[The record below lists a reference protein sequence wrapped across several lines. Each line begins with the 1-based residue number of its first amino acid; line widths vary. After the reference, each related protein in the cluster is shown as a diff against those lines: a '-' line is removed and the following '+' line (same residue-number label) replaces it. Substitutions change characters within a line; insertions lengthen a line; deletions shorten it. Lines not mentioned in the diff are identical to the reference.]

1 MKRILIL
8 LIILG
13 LSGPSFAEMMD
24 APSRRPV
31 TWEAPPELV
40 ARADTTGYSHSLQ
53 KILDRDETMAAAQRK
68 LARSRC
74 APWLGAAD
82 SPRSLR
88 SRLAHGFIDKVN
100 SLFMSEE
107 DDHSMR
113 QECLQALEAAAVLY
127 PADPEIV
134 LALGHVES
142 WGGDY
147 WRSLGYY
154 RQAARL
160 AELLAERGR
169 PLKSG
174 LELDIWNSLI
184 WCQLDLGLWSS
195 AEAAV
200 ERVLALDP
208 EHKGARVAKGLILA
222 ETGRGAEAMSY
233 AIRMPPLKFWKI
245 SLSMGFSDR
254 PSGFANQWI
263 KSRVLFH
270 EGKFRMAVTVLG
282 DLRGEMEQPWLPFR
296 RRYWN
301 DVGLI
306 HEMLDDGQA
315 GSFYNHAGMRFSQFM
330 RTQGQT
336 CSELVTRFPR
346 PNTPVFMGEDGYYLS
361 GSPFG
366 FVAEQVRQM
375 SDPENREAYLRGLDA
390 VRIMRARGVPEGLC
404 LAFRGRLRFLN
415 GDYSEAISDLSRAR
429 EGFQADGEVDAGTI
443 TFLGV
448 AYLTRGQNEQAR
460 EVLEEAVALDA
471 DNPNLRGYLGVAWAR
486 TGKPLRALELM
497 DEALLED
504 PAAATIW
511 FNRGLLNAELQRWD
525 QALSDLRKAY
535 ELDPDNAR
543 IPIQLQRVSRARQ
556 AALQVSASP

>member
-8 LIILG
+8 LIVLG
-13 LSGPSFAEMMD
+13 LSGPSFAEMRD
-24 APSRRPV
+24 GPPRRPV
-31 TWEAPPELV
+31 TWEAPPKLV
-40 ARADTTGYSHSLQ
+40 ARADTTGYSRSLQ

-74 APWLGAAD
+74 APWLGEED
-82 SPRSLR
+82 SSRSLR
-88 SRLAHGFIDKVN
+88 SRLAHGFMDKVN

-107 DDHSMR
+107 DYHSMG
-113 QECLQALEAAAVLY
+113 QECLQALEAAVALY

-147 WRSLGYY
+147 WRSLGHY

-169 PLKSG
+169 PLKPD
-174 LELDIWNSLI
+174 LELEIWDSLI

-195 AEAAV
+195 AEVAV

-208 EHKGARVAKGLILA
+208 EHQMARVAKGLILA

-233 AIRMPPLKFWKI
+233 AIRMPPLKFWKGN
-245 SLSMGFSDR
+245 LGTGFAQR
-254 PSGFANQWI
+254 PSGFANRWI

-315 GSFYNHAGMRFSQFM
+315 RSFYDHAGVHLGHFM
-330 RTQGQT
+330 RAQRQT
-336 CSELVTRFPR
+336 CSELVIRFPR
-346 PNTPVFMGEDGYYLS
+346 PNTPVFMGEEGHYLG

-366 FVAEQVRQM
+366 FVAEQVSQM
-375 SDPENREAYLRGLDA
+375 GDPRNREAYLRGLDA
-390 VRIMRARGVPEGLC
+390 VRIMRARGIPEDIC

-415 GDYSEAISDLSRAR
+415 GDYSKAISDLSRAR
-429 EGFQADGEVDAGTI
+429 ESFQADGEADAGTI

-448 AYLTRGQNEQAR
+448 AYLERGQNKQAR

-486 TGKPLRALELM
+486 VGKPLRALEVM
-497 DEALLED
+497 DEALLKD
-504 PAAATIW
+504 PAAAAIW
-511 FNRGLLNAELQRWD
+511 FNRGLLHAELQRWD
-525 QALSDLRKAY
+525 QALSDLKKAY

-556 AALQVSASP
+556 AGLQVSASP